1 MPDNFPLRVGDA
13 YIISYNG
20 PMQLIEI
27 SDTDMLSFKRPGR
40 SAELLCTSNVAILR
54 PVCDRDWGVWQ
65 RYYADAKQPEA
76 LADLGR
82 WHRQS
87 EQKNRN

>member
-1 MPDNFPLRVGDA
+1 
-13 YIISYNG
+13 
-20 PMQLIEI
+20 MQLIEI

-65 RYYADAKQPEA
+65 RYYADARQPEA
-76 LADLGR
+76 LADIGR
-82 WHRQS
+82 WHRQAKIIQS
-87 EQKNRN
+87 P